1 MFWKTAGM
9 KSAAMATGVWEEV
22 LLSGM
27 AFSAGE
33 ALFAPGKAEPGQ
45 WWCLQPAGDCQ
56 TPARPHKGPVSA
68 PLSAGLKARDN
79 CTLQLLAINSRQELP
94 GSQHP

>member
-27 AFSAGE
+27 AFPAGE

-45 WWCLQPAGDCQ
+45 GWCLA
-56 TPARPHKGPVSA
+56 AKG
-68 PLSAGLKARDN
+68 GLPDPTTAM
-79 CTLQLLAINSRQELP
+79 
-94 GSQHP
+94 

>member
-9 KSAAMATGVWEEV
+9 KSAAMATGIWEEV

-27 AFSAGE
+27 AFPAEE

-45 WWCLQPAGDCQ
+45 WWCPA
-56 TPARPHKGPVSA
+56 A
-68 PLSAGLKARDN
+68 
-79 CTLQLLAINSRQELP
+79 SR
-94 GSQHP
+94 